1 VPAGTRPS
9 LRPPGQEGEAT
20 KQSSGEMRR
29 EDAKPW
35 HDGILSAISRTIF
48 SVTSADVAKDALLLA
63 GACAFVFCFR
73 LPMAWI

>member
-1 VPAGTRPS
+1 
-9 LRPPGQEGEAT
+9 
-20 KQSSGEMRR
+20 MRR